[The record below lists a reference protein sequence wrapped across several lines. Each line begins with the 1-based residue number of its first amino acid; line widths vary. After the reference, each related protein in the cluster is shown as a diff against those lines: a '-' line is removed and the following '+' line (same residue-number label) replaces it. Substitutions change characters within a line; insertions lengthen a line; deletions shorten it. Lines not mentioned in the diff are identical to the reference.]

1 MQNAALVSLCLYIYT
16 YISTVYYTMF
26 LSFYKN
32 VQLWQSEEKKK
43 KEPFPFQPFSP

>member
-43 KEPFPFQPFSP
+43 KRAVSFSTF